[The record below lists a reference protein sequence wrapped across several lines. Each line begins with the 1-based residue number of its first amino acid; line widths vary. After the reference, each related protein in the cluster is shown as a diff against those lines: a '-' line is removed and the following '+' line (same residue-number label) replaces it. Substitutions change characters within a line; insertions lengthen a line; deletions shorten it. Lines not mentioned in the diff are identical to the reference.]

1 MIYCFKFFRCI
12 YFFLLIL
19 FLLSCSVSVNTD
31 DNFQVVELPDG
42 SVVYL
47 NNNSSIQYT
56 KSFNDRNLELIGE
69 AFFIIEEKEI
79 PFTIT
84 TYLGEIVITGTEL
97 NVKVDDEKEELE
109 VDVAKGN
116 VEVKVKNEKK
126 SLNRGERITF
136 NRNNNS
142 FKKSKSNQHYK
153 IWLSEFD
160 IEMKALGKD
169 IKKGSKALEKET
181 NKVGKKLKKLIK

>member
-1 MIYCFKFFRCI
+1 MIYCFKFFKCI
-12 YFFLLIL
+12 YFFVLIL
-19 FLLSCSVSVNTD
+19 FLFSCSVSVKTD

-47 NNNSSIQYT
+47 NTNSSIQYT
-56 KSFNDRNLELIGE
+56 KSFNDRNLELNGE
-69 AFFIIEEKEI
+69 AFFIVEEKEAS
-79 PFTIT
+79 FTII
-84 TYLGEIVITGTEL
+84 TYLGEIVVTGTEL

-126 SLNRGERITF
+126 LLNRGERITF
-136 NRNNNS
+136 NSNNNS
-142 FKKSKSNQHYK
+142 FKKAKSNQQYK
-153 IWLSEFD
+153 IWLNKFD

-181 NKVGKKLKKLIK
+181 KKVEKKLKKLIK

>member
-1 MIYCFKFFRCI
+1 MIYCFKFFRYI
-12 YFFLLIL
+12 SFFLLIL

-31 DNFQVVELPDG
+31 NNFQVVELPDG

-56 KSFNDRNLELIGE
+56 KSFNNRNLELIGE

-97 NVKVDDEKEELE
+97 NVKVDDEKGELE

-126 SLNRGERITF
+126 LLNRGERITF

-181 NKVGKKLKKLIK
+181 KKVGKKLKKLIK

>member
-1 MIYCFKFFRCI
+1 MIYCFKFFRYI
-12 YFFLLIL
+12 YFFLLSL

-56 KSFNDRNLELIGE
+56 KSFNDRNLELNGE
-69 AFFIIEEKEI
+69 AFFIVEEKEAF
-79 PFTIT
+79 FTII
-84 TYLGEIVITGTEL
+84 TYLGEIVVTGTEL

-116 VEVKVKNEKK
+116 VEVKVNNEKK
-126 SLNRGERITF
+126 LLNRGDRITF

-142 FKKSKSNQHYK
+142 FKKSKSKQHYK

-181 NKVGKKLKKLIK
+181 KKVGKKLKKLIK

>member
-1 MIYCFKFFRCI
+1 MIYCFKFFRYI

-47 NNNSSIQYT
+47 NTNSSIQYT
-56 KSFNDRNLELIGE
+56 KSFNDRNLELNGE

-97 NVKVDDEKEELE
+97 NVKVDDEKGELE

-126 SLNRGERITF
+126 LLNRGERITF
-136 NRNNNS
+136 NSNNNS
-142 FKKSKSNQHYK
+142 FKKAKSNQQYK
-153 IWLSEFD
+153 IWLNKFD

-181 NKVGKKLKKLIK
+181 KKVEKKLKKLIK

>member
-1 MIYCFKFFRCI
+1 V
-12 YFFLLIL
+12 LIL
-19 FLLSCSVSVNTD
+19 FLFSCSVSVKTD

-47 NNNSSIQYT
+47 NTNSSIQYT
-56 KSFNDRNLELIGE
+56 KSFNDRNLELNGE
-69 AFFIIEEKEI
+69 AFFIVEEKEAS
-79 PFTIT
+79 FTII
-84 TYLGEIVITGTEL
+84 TYLGEIVVTGTEL

-126 SLNRGERITF
+126 LLNRGERITF
-136 NRNNNS
+136 NSNNNS
-142 FKKSKSNQHYK
+142 FKKAKSNQQYK
-153 IWLSEFD
+153 IWLNKFD

-181 NKVGKKLKKLIK
+181 KKVEKKLKKLIK

>member
-1 MIYCFKFFRCI
+1 MIYCFKFFKCI
-12 YFFLLIL
+12 YFFVLIL
-19 FLLSCSVSVNTD
+19 FLFSCSVSVKTD

-47 NNNSSIQYT
+47 NTNSSIQYT
-56 KSFNDRNLELIGE
+56 KSFNDRNLELNGE
-69 AFFIIEEKEI
+69 AFFIVEEKEAS
-79 PFTIT
+79 FTII
-84 TYLGEIVITGTEL
+84 TYLGEIVVTGTEL

-126 SLNRGERITF
+126 LLNRGERITF
-136 NRNNNS
+136 NSNNNS
-142 FKKSKSNQHYK
+142 FKKAKSNQQYK
-153 IWLSEFD
+153 IWLNKFD

-181 NKVGKKLKKLIK
+181 KKVGKKLKKLIK

>member
-31 DNFQVVELPDG
+31 DNFKVVELPDG

-97 NVKVDDEKEELE
+97 NVKVDDEKGELE

-126 SLNRGERITF
+126 LLNRGERITF

-169 IKKGSKALEKET
+169 INKGSKALEKET
-181 NKVGKKLKKLIK
+181 KKVGKKLKKLIK

>member
-1 MIYCFKFFRCI
+1 MIYCFKFFRYI

-97 NVKVDDEKEELE
+97 NVKVNDEKGELE

-126 SLNRGERITF
+126 LLNRGERITF

-142 FKKSKSNQHYK
+142 FKKSKSKQHYK

-181 NKVGKKLKKLIK
+181 KKVGKKLKKLIK

>member
-1 MIYCFKFFRCI
+1 MIYCFKFFRYI

-31 DNFQVVELPDG
+31 DNFQIVELPDG

-56 KSFNDRNLELIGE
+56 KSFNDRNLELI
-69 AFFIIEEKEI
+69 
-79 PFTIT
+79 
-84 TYLGEIVITGTEL
+84 
-97 NVKVDDEKEELE
+97 
-109 VDVAKGN
+109 
-116 VEVKVKNEKK
+116 
-126 SLNRGERITF
+126 GERITF

-181 NKVGKKLKKLIK
+181 KKVGKKLKKLIK

>member
-1 MIYCFKFFRCI
+1 MIYCFKFFKCI
-12 YFFLLIL
+12 YFFVLIL
-19 FLLSCSVSVNTD
+19 FLFSCSVSVKTD

-47 NNNSSIQYT
+47 NTNSSIQYT
-56 KSFNDRNLELIGE
+56 KSFNDRNLELNGE
-69 AFFIIEEKEI
+69 AFFIVEEKEAS
-79 PFTIT
+79 FTII
-84 TYLGEIVITGTEL
+84 TYLGEIVVTGTEL

-126 SLNRGERITF
+126 LLNRGERITF

-181 NKVGKKLKKLIK
+181 KKVGKKLKKLIK

>member
-1 MIYCFKFFRCI
+1 MIYCFGFLRRI
-12 YFFLLIL
+12 YFLIL
-19 FLLSCSVSVNTD
+19 ILLLFSCSVSVKTE

-56 KSFNDRNLELIGE
+56 KSFNDRNLELNGE
-69 AFFIIEEKEI
+69 AFFIVEENEV
-79 PFTIT
+79 PFIIT
-84 TYLGEIVITGTEL
+84 TDLGEIEVTGTEL
-97 NVKVDDEKEELE
+97 NVKIDDDKEELE
-109 VDVAKGN
+109 VDVVKGN

-126 SLNRGERITF
+126 SLNHGEGIKF
-136 NRNNNS
+136 NKSNNS
-142 FKKSKSNQHYK
+142 FKKAKSNQHYK
-153 IWLSEFD
+153 IWLGEFD

-181 NKVGKKLKKLIK
+181 KKVGKKLKKLIK

>member
-1 MIYCFKFFRCI
+1 MIYCFKFFKCI
-12 YFFLLIL
+12 YFFVLIL
-19 FLLSCSVSVNTD
+19 FLFSCSVSVKTD

-47 NNNSSIQYT
+47 NTNSSIQYT
-56 KSFNDRNLELIGE
+56 KSFNDRNLELNGE

-97 NVKVDDEKEELE
+97 NVKVDDEKGELE

-126 SLNRGERITF
+126 LLNHGERITF

-153 IWLSEFD
+153 VWLNKFD
-160 IEMKALGKD
+160 NEMKALGKD
-169 IKKGSKALEKET
+169 IKKGSKTLDKET
-181 NKVGKKLKKLIK
+181 KKVGKKLKKLIK

>member
-84 TYLGEIVITGTEL
+84 TYLGEIVVTGTEL

-126 SLNRGERITF
+126 LLNRGERITF

-142 FKKSKSNQHYK
+142 FKKSKSNQQYK
-153 IWLSEFD
+153 IWLNKFD

-181 NKVGKKLKKLIK
+181 KKVGKKLKKLIK